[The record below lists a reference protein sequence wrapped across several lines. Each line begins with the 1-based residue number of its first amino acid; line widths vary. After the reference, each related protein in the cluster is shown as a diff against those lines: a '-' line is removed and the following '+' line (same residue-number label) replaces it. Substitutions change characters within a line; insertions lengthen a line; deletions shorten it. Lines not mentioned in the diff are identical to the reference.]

1 MGVCFHPLLKTTK
14 ILLNNFTY
22 MTFSNK
28 TLTCGFYFICRYKL
42 LESSQRCYKCLTRPF
57 RKTTPLTTLAH
68 FCSNYT
74 FPNAKITK
82 CNCFAQ
88 THVLPQYC
96 CILCLC
102 WFPVF
107 ACLYADFCFDSK
119 FMFILYFV
127 FTILFFSC
135 VIKNTSPVKI
145 KKPL

>member
-42 LESSQRCYKCLTRPF
+42 LETSQRCYKCSTRPF

-68 FCSNYT
+68 FCSNHT

-102 WFPVF
+102 WL
-107 ACLYADFCFDSK
+107 C
-119 FMFILYFV
+119 
-127 FTILFFSC
+127 
-135 VIKNTSPVKI
+135 TSPQMIPEPQKI
-145 KKPL
+145 FLQKSESAVLLEK